1 MQSAWTRDP
10 MIPTFTF
17 DMLGLCGLADGSLAR
32 QRQRQRQRHIATV
45 PFRLVLLPFR

>member
-1 MQSAWTRDP
+1 MQSAWKRDP

-32 QRQRQRQRHIATV
+32 QRQRHIATV